1 MIWEEKNYFYL
12 NNWIIALTF
21 HRRTAPEYK
30 RFSIK
35 LAKIALYNPVELQYN
50 YRGFWYN
57 VLLSSCIDL
66 AMGGAIKMSVLNLNE
81 YTFMSINYE
90 NSLDG
95 IYKKEKGVFYTD
107 VRLATKIIRSLNIS
121 PKAVILDPFCGVGSF
136 IVAARNLNFRNI
148 YGADIDKTAVNM
160 CKKITGISDIKT
172 LDTLSLSGKEI
183 LKKLNLKKADYLV
196 GNPPHASMDKNITVY
211 TNDYNFLRSVKDS
224 GSNLFIAAI
233 YRAFELTSS
242 DGFISYIVPKNL
254 LHVSSY
260 SFLRRTILNEKRII
274 SIVDIGTYFKDVRG
288 EQIIITLQNKFV
300 TGNKIS
306 LQVFKN
312 NEFIET
318 MKIKQNFF
326 KDEILLFSNKNDF
339 NIYNKLKSAYRKF
352 DDICT
357 GYVGRGKSTNPNA
370 VTGKDIKKF
379 GFKNMSVPKKGNKVF
394 IQNIYSAEAGI
405 IASFA
410 GELEASQTVTVFTDG
425 DEKMC
430 HYITGI
436 LHSRL
441 CNYYLLKFCY
451 NSSRL
456 TMHTDA
462 KYLKKIPLVVEEKT
476 FSQVISLV
484 KSLGKID
491 YMSDMWFEML
501 ESLNTLI
508 YKIYNI
514 SESESEYIDCEM
526 RNIQSKRWNNGK

>member
-1 MIWEEKNYFYL
+1 VSAL
-12 NNWIIALTF
+12 NLD
-21 HRRTAPEYK
+21 EYTY
-30 RFSIK
+30 RSIK
-35 LAKIALYNPVELQYN
+35 
-50 YRGFWYN
+50 
-57 VLLSSCIDL
+57 
-66 AMGGAIKMSVLNLNE
+66 
-81 YTFMSINYE
+81 YE
-90 NSLDG
+90 DSLDE
-95 IYKKEKGVFYTD
+95 IYKKENGIFYTD
-107 VRLATKIIRSLNIS
+107 VKLATKIIQSLNI
-121 PKAVILDPFCGVGSF
+121 PPGAAILDPFCGVGSF
-136 IVAARNLNFRNI
+136 IAAAKNLNFKNI
-148 YGADIDKTAVNM
+148 YGADIDKSAVNI
-160 CKKITGISDIKT
+160 CKKLTGISNIKT

-183 LKKLNLKKADYLV
+183 LKKLNLKKADYLI
-196 GNPPHASMDKNITVY
+196 GNPPHASMDKNITVD
-211 TNDYNFLRSVKDS
+211 TDDYNFLRSVKDS

-233 YRAFELTSS
+233 YRAFELASS

-254 LHVSSY
+254 LHIASY
-260 SFLRRTILNEKRII
+260 SLLRRTILNEKRII
-274 SIVDIGTYFKDVRG
+274 SIVDIGTYFKEVRG
-288 EQIIITLQNKFV
+288 EQIIITLQNKFMAK
-300 TGNKIS
+300 NKIS

-318 MKIKQNFF
+318 VKIKQSFF

-339 NIYNKLKSAYRKF
+339 NIYRKLESKYRKF

-357 GYVGRGKSTNPNA
+357 GYVGRGKSTNPAA

-394 IQNIYSAEAGI
+394 IQNIYSAESGI

-451 NSSRL
+451 NNSRL

-462 KYLKKIPLVVEEKT
+462 KYLKKIPLVDDKKT

-484 KSLGKID
+484 KSLSVID
-491 YMSDMWFEML
+491 YMSIEWFEMF
-501 ESLNTLI
+501 ESLNNLI

-514 SESESEYIDCEM
+514 SESEAEYIDAEM
-526 RNIQSKRWNNGK
+526 RNIQSKRWNNDK